1 MCDNKRFQLKRKCC
15 SLVDTYEKLPEV
27 LPPMLPETY
36 QKVKERIEKGDF
48 EDEEYERERYF
59 DLVEIANVSEYLDR
73 NWYKSDIY
81 SYGFVLLK
89 TLYKILIV
97 NDNHQEKLQELHK
110 NPTVKKMIDL
120 GLKMMQLNLNERN
133 INEVDEDFLKE
144 I

>member
-1 MCDNKRFQLKRKCC
+1 
-15 SLVDTYEKLPEV
+15 
-27 LPPMLPETY
+27 MLPETY
-36 QKVKERIEKGDF
+36 QKVKERIEKGDY

-59 DLVEIANVSEYLDR
+59 DLVKIANVSEYLDR

-89 TLYKILIV
+89 TLHKILIV

-110 NPTVKKMIDL
+110 NSTVKKMIDL